1 MSKRQT
7 EWLDVEGP
15 EIEVLV
21 LGHEAED
28 DVEEFATEIDRAVRL
43 GFPG

>member
-28 DVEEFATEIDRAVRL
+28 DAEEFATEIDRAVRL

>member
-1 MSKRQT
+1 MSKQQT

-21 LGHEAED
+21 LGHEAEV

>member
-1 MSKRQT
+1 MSEQQT

-21 LGHEAED
+21 LGPDAEV
-28 DVEEFATEIDRAVRL
+28 DVWEFATEIDQVVRL